1 MKLQFSGAPEVHAT
15 RERVWQ
21 ALLDP
26 HFVGASAPGVE
37 QITVINAERYDLHLG
52 IGVAFLKLHI
62 VMHVQMHDLVAGER
76 AQLTATG
83 TAAGTDVKVHSAIA
97 IEPLAAD
104 RQKLAWSAEGE
115 VEGALANLGA
125 RLLEGVVRSFTEDFW
140 EDFARR
146 VGEQHETRAAG
157 RDG

>member
-37 QITVINAERYDLHLG
+37 TITVLDAEQYDLHLA

-62 VMHVQMHDLVAGER
+62 VMHVRMHDLVPEER

-83 TAAGTDVKVHSAIA
+83 MAAGTEVTVHSSIA
-97 IEPLAAD
+97 IKPLAPE
-104 RQKLAWSAEGE
+104 RQQLAWSAEGE
-115 VEGALANLGA
+115 VQGALANLGA
-125 RLLEGVVRSFTEDFW
+125 RMLEGVVRSFTEDFW
-140 EDFARR
+140 EDFAKR
-146 VGEQHETRAAG
+146 VSAEHGT
-157 RDG
+157 